1 MSKEQPKKHLKTW
14 DEAILELGSFIQKSK
29 AEEAKKAA
37 EEAAKLE
44 NKNEA

>member
-1 MSKEQPKKHLKTW
+1 MSQQEKHLKTW

-37 EEAAKLE
+37 EQAESVEEEKSS
-44 NKNEA
+44 K

>member
-1 MSKEQPKKHLKTW
+1 MSQEETKKHLKTW

-37 EEAAKLE
+37 EQAEAEKSE
-44 NKNEA
+44 

>member
-1 MSKEQPKKHLKTW
+1 MSNEQPKKHLKTW

-37 EEAAKLE
+37 EEAAK
-44 NKNEA
+44 NEEITE

>member
-1 MSKEQPKKHLKTW
+1 MSEQQPKKHLKTW

-37 EEAAKLE
+37 QAAEAEKE
-44 NKNEA
+44 HNHE